1 MNDAHDRFAPLTD
14 GERSAHQ
21 MKECQKPDDG
31 ELVVPVPPDAPAA
44 PASHKRAADRTV
56 DGWEAA
62 DAIAEWSDLG
72 ALRPLRVSK
81 FGRRTIV
88 TSDDADEWLSNRPA
102 LHGELD
108 EAAP

>member
-1 MNDAHDRFAPLTD
+1 MNVNKNPAPRGNAGNRAFA
-14 GERSAHQ
+14 
-21 MKECQKPDDG
+21 
-31 ELVVPVPPDAPAA
+31 DAPAA

>member
-56 DGWEAA
+56 DGWDAA

-72 ALRPLRVSK
+72 ALRPASSSQSWPADHRHFRRCRRVAK
-81 FGRRTIV
+81 QPTRT
-88 TSDDADEWLSNRPA
+88 SWGAR
-102 LHGELD
+102 
-108 EAAP
+108 

>member
-1 MNDAHDRFAPLTD
+1 
-14 GERSAHQ
+14 

-44 PASHKRAADRTV
+44 PASHRQAARRTV
-56 DGWEAA
+56 DGWDAA

-72 ALRPLRVSK
+72 ALRPASSSQSWPADHRH
-81 FGRRTIV
+81 
-88 TSDDADEWLSNRPA
+88 SDDADEWLSNLPA